1 MISGV
6 IAHFSRYAARF
17 QLESICFLAQN
28 TGGLPPWLIRG
39 PNHIV
44 KVNFNKP
51 DVSDGRRPSAGCIA
65 AAQLWNQACPGRVHK
80 PSMRSLTL
88 LILAAAAG
96 WSAEDANGI
105 IKRLAAAQTGND
117 SLAGEYTYV
126 QEAAFFTYDKAGHA
140 NKDRS
145 ETHDIM
151 FVEGISYHKLTAR
164 NGKPLE
170 RGEAAKEEKK
180 LQETAEERRKQR
192 HAGLFHPSLNTAS
205 EEDLLALFDNRLV
218 GEEEIRG
225 RKAWV
230 IESTPRPGHQPAN
243 DHEKQVLSF
252 QKKLWI
258 DEAETVLV
266 KTLDVVI
273 GNQVFMKP
281 GSMMAWEFSKIDGGA
296 WLPVTGVIDAHLQF
310 AKFIKPYVRTEYANS
325 QFQKFDVKST
335 ITMDPPK

>member
-65 AAQLWNQACPGRVHK
+65 AAQLWNQACPGRVDK

-126 QEAAFFTYDKAGHA
+126 QEAAFRSDLSLCSFWPPPPVGPRKTRTGLSNGWPQPKQGTIPWPG
-140 NKDRS
+140 NTPTCKRPLSSRTDR
-145 ETHDIM
+145 
-151 FVEGISYHKLTAR
+151 
-164 NGKPLE
+164 
-170 RGEAAKEEKK
+170 
-180 LQETAEERRKQR
+180 
-192 HAGLFHPSLNTAS
+192 
-205 EEDLLALFDNRLV
+205 
-218 GEEEIRG
+218 
-225 RKAWV
+225 
-230 IESTPRPGHQPAN
+230 
-243 DHEKQVLSF
+243 
-252 QKKLWI
+252 
-258 DEAETVLV
+258 
-266 KTLDVVI
+266 
-273 GNQVFMKP
+273 
-281 GSMMAWEFSKIDGGA
+281 
-296 WLPVTGVIDAHLQF
+296 
-310 AKFIKPYVRTEYANS
+310 
-325 QFQKFDVKST
+325 KST
-335 ITMDPPK
+335 RPELQSL